1 MTQIDTTSIKQRYE
15 WKNKNGHIDMMNTKD
30 ETIVM
35 STNQA
40 ILSIYKVCQ
49 EALTQGMRIKVSGVI
64 NEKVKRSWLN
74 WMENDNYK

>member
-35 STNQA
+35 STN
-40 ILSIYKVCQ
+40 
-49 EALTQGMRIKVSGVI
+49 
-64 NEKVKRSWLN
+64 
-74 WMENDNYK
+74 